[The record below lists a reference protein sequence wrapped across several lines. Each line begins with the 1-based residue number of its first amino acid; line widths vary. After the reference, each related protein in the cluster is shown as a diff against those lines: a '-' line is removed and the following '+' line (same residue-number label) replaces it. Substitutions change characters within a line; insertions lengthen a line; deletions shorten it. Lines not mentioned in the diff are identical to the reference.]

1 MLSKQLKVDQG
12 TLVFPMIENATY
24 VNADNIDTI
33 TFTAG
38 TLYVI
43 EDPII
48 PSTTVEYTIPENCIL
63 HFNHGAYFGSN
74 VTLRLTR
81 TVIEAHLEKIFDG
94 TKIYGLMQ
102 NERIP
107 VEWFGAVGDGVT
119 DDAAAINACIKYSG
133 DQAVVLGGP
142 HYRVKSTIRWEE
154 ENMEQEA
161 WRITKSNPA
170 YTYSTNYYKQ
180 WPNNKRFLCYGMII
194 GDATLGDS
202 PIISISIVSTE
213 IYINCVKMLSTSEH
227 AVAVW
232 VTQPQYKMH
241 IHRIIRRDD
250 GQGTSYEVT
259 SDEEPSATPT
269 GYGLLANMFTCYS
282 TITIGTIAGFKYG
295 LAVDDSLS
303 AYGYGNYV
311 RMGINKF
318 KINQISGCINPVYVN
333 ISASNQ
339 NFFNGNDIEVLE
351 LNTNGT
357 STRSLL
363 IGNAFTIKRTITG
376 STGGISDTYIHCN
389 YAEGYFNRFFDMYG
403 IEDTKITGMYGMS
416 DIRANG
422 TTTASRTYGW
432 ARTKTT
438 PYTEYSLI
446 KLENCKHIVFDIS
459 NRILPYD
466 MITTTNCTNIIV
478 INTAPA
484 WSTTVY
490 GTLDTNTLMFEKAF
504 ITRKNGENTI
514 ASTDQGDTITLLV
527 PSVKLSNKLVY
538 TSAMP
543 ASPDT
548 SKVYCIPVSDMGL
561 GKFSVNAYLNG
572 SWQVIGYTVDAAF
585 SGVYTLN

>member
-43 EDPII
+43 EDPIT
-48 PSTTVEYTIPENCIL
+48 PSTAVEYTIPENCIL

-202 PIISISIVSTE
+202 AIISISIVSTE

-282 TITIGTIAGFKYG
+282 IITIGTIAGFKYG
-295 LAVDDSLS
+295 FAVDDSLS
-303 AYGYGNYV
+303 SYGYGDRA

-318 KINQISGCINPVYVN
+318 RINQISGCINPVYVN
-333 ISASNQ
+333 LTGSG
-339 NFFNGNDIEVLE
+339 FFNGNSIEVQE
-351 LNTNGT
+351 VSNGT
-357 STRSLL
+357 TTRSLL
-363 IGNAFTIKRTITG
+363 TGNMFTILNSGGADAIT
-376 STGGISDTYIHCN
+376 DTYIHCD
-389 YAEGYFNRFFDMYG
+389 YAEGWFNRFFELARLKDA
-403 IEDTKITGMYGMS
+403 KITGMYSMS
-416 DIRANG
+416 DIFANG
-422 TTTASRTYGW
+422 VKTPGAAYTKAKNKTA
-432 ARTKTT
+432 

-446 KLENCKHIVFDIS
+446 KLDNCTHITFDIS

-466 MITTTNCTNIIV
+466 MITATNCTNIIV
-478 INTAPA
+478 TNTAPA
-484 WSTTVY
+484 WSTSNY
-490 GTLDTNTLMFEKAF
+490 GTLADNTLMFEKAF

-561 GKFSVNAYLNG
+561 GKFSVNAYLNSG
-572 SWQVIGYTVDAAF
+572 WKVIGYTVDAAF